1 MCAQEWSQGTWGTF
15 PTVPGEPVPE
25 SRREGGWVVSDRVG
39 ARAGSEE
46 LLAPEI
52 CLWCESQG
60 VFILSDVVWDVFSLG
75 IWV

>member
-1 MCAQEWSQGTWGTF
+1 M
-15 PTVPGEPVPE
+15 PE
-25 SRREGGWVVSDRVG
+25 SRREGGWVVSDWVG